1 MDLHCVKLSEK
12 NRFKDSGLAIK
23 CLQAL
28 HVTMAQHS
36 RDYAITVSE
45 SSSNAQVK
53 VGHQIQTKC
62 FFKKKKQL
70 NFARKFAKCSSQKI
84 RVNARK

>member
-53 VGHQIQTKC
+53 VGHQIQTK
-62 FFKKKKQL
+62 
-70 NFARKFAKCSSQKI
+70 S
-84 RVNARK
+84 

>member
-1 MDLHCVKLSEK
+1 MDLYCVKLSEK

-53 VGHQIQTKC
+53 VGHQIQTKT
-62 FFKKKKQL
+62 FF
-70 NFARKFAKCSSQKI
+70 
-84 RVNARK
+84 